1 MKPSA
6 NLPKKRINFDCRPP
20 AGTPPDTEC
29 WLQSADSAM
38 LMIAKWDR
46 WEGRRGIWYCF
57 GVANGLTPLQMYK
70 NGWRF
75 HSIVEWPHE

>member
-1 MKPSA
+1 MKSSA
-6 NLPKKRINFDCRPP
+6 NLPKKRINLDCRPP
-20 AGTPPDTEC
+20 ARTPPDTEC
-29 WLQSADSAM
+29 WLQHIDSAI

-46 WEGRRGIWYCF
+46 WEVRRGIWYCF
-57 GVANGLTPLQMYK
+57 GVANGLAPSQMYK

>member
-1 MKPSA
+1 MKSSA
-6 NLPKKRINFDCRPP
+6 NLPKKRINLDCRPP

-57 GVANGLTPLQMYK
+57 GVANGLAPSQMYK